1 MNPLS
6 LLCPGRPDN
15 RIRTF
20 LAAIGLQ
27 APPGGHAQDIFPGDF
42 IIHKDF
48 QIGVPLLNG
57 PIHENNRLG
66 A

>member
-20 LAAIGLQ
+20 PADIGLQ
-27 APPGGHAQDIFPGDF
+27 SPPGGHTQDIFPGNF

-57 PIHENNRLG
+57 PVNKNNGLW